1 MKTLPAVDA
10 VIVGGGWAGLLMA
23 KELGTRTSLSI
34 VILERG
40 PSREASEY
48 SAEMDELDFAI
59 RLRMMQDLSQ
69 ETVTLRHDTSKR
81 AVPIRQHGA
90 FLPGA
95 GVGGSG
101 EHWNAQVPRFLPD
114 CFELLSKTTTKY
126 GAAAL
131 PEGHAVCDWGITY
144 DELEPFYARVDKLFG
159 SSGQAG
165 NLRGKLIEGGNIF
178 EGWRSEEYPTPPT
191 KVPYFSALFRDAAKS
206 LGYHPYPAPSANIS
220 RSYTNPDGISRG
232 GCTYCGFCGRFGC
245 MVSAKAQPT
254 NLLLPILQ
262 KRKNV
267 FLRTGAWVRRVLMDA
282 ASKPPAIRGVTYVD
296 AAGEE
301 IFQPASLVFVA
312 SWTFN
317 NTRLLLLSGIGE
329 PYDPVTGRGTVGSNL
344 THQVTTPSATAF
356 FDQPLNRFMGS
367 GSAGFLFSDF
377 DRDDLD
383 RSSMNFIRGGYF
395 GARGYGF
402 QPISAFG
409 VLPNSV
415 KATWGSEWKK
425 EAVHYYDRT
434 ATIGFSGEHLAYKTN
449 FMDLDPVYKD
459 KLGDPLLRLT
469 LDWREN
475 ERKMADFAT
484 PKAVEVARAM
494 GAKDVKPF
502 SGLRSYDATRYNS
515 THIQGGTVMGNSP
528 EHSVVSPYL
537 QHWQLPNLFILGG
550 STFPQNAST
559 NPTPTIL
566 AFVYRTADA
575 IIGRYLN
582 HPGPLT

>member
-23 KELGTRTSLSI
+23 KELGARTSLSI
-34 VILERG
+34 VVLERG
-40 PSREASEY
+40 PSRQLSDY
-48 SAEMDELDFAI
+48 STDMDELDYYI

-69 ETVTLRHDTSKR
+69 ETVTLRHDATQR
-81 AVPIRQHGA
+81 ALPLRQHGA

-114 CFELLSKTTTKY
+114 CFELLSKTTEKY
-126 GAAAL
+126 GANAL
-131 PEGHAVCDWGITY
+131 PEDHAVRDWGITY
-144 DELEPFYARVDKLFG
+144 NELEPYYARVDKLLG
-159 SSGQAG
+159 TSGKAG

-178 EGWRSEEYPTPPT
+178 EGRRSEEYPTPPT
-191 KVPYFSALFRDAAKS
+191 KMPYFSALFRDAAKS

-220 RSYTNPDGISRG
+220 QSYINPDGISRG

-245 MVSAKAQPT
+245 MVGAKAQPT
-254 NLLLPILQ
+254 NLLLPIIQ

-267 FLRTGAWVRRVLMDA
+267 SLRTGAWVRRILFDSGPQPA
-282 ASKPPAIRGVTYVD
+282 ARGVKYID
-296 AAGEE
+296 ATGEE
-301 IFQPASLVFVA
+301 IFQPASLVFLA

-329 PYDPVTGRGTVGSNL
+329 PYDLSTGRGAVGSNL
-344 THQVTTPSATAF
+344 THQVSVSSATAF

-367 GSAGFLFSDF
+367 GSAGILFSDF

-383 RSSMNFIRGGYF
+383 RSSLNFIRGGYF
-395 GARGYGF
+395 AARGYGF
-402 QPISAFG
+402 QPISNFG
-409 VLPNSV
+409 VLPNPI
-415 KATWGSEWKK
+415 KPTWGSEWKK
-425 EAVHYYDRT
+425 AAVSYYDRT

-469 LDWREN
+469 LDWHDN
-475 ERKMADFAT
+475 ERKMAEFAT

-494 GAKDVKPF
+494 GAHEINPF
-502 SGLRSYDATRYNS
+502 PGLRSYDATRYNS
-515 THIQGGTVMGNSP
+515 THIQGGTIMGDSP
-528 EHSVVSPYL
+528 AHSVVSPYL

-550 STFPQNAST
+550 STFPQNASA

-575 IIGRYLN
+575 IIDRYLR
-582 HPGPLT
+582 HPGPLA

>member
-23 KELGTRTSLSI
+23 KELASRTSLSI
-34 VILERG
+34 VVLERG
-40 PSREASEY
+40 PLRGSSEY
-48 SAEMDELDFAI
+48 ATGMDELDFYV

-69 ETVTLRHDTSKR
+69 ETVTLRHDGTKH
-81 AVPIRQHGA
+81 ALPLRQHGA

-114 CFELLSKTTTKY
+114 CFELFTKTTTRY
-126 GAAAL
+126 GANAL
-131 PEGHAVCDWGITY
+131 PEGHAVRDWGVTY
-144 DELEPFYARVDKLFG
+144 DELEPYYTRVDKLLG

-165 NLRGKLIEGGNIF
+165 NLQGKLIDGGNIF

-191 KVPYFSALFRDAAKS
+191 KVPYVSSLFRDAAKS

-232 GCTYCGFCGRFGC
+232 GCTYCGFCNRFGC
-245 MVSAKAQPT
+245 MVGAKAQPT
-254 NLLLPILQ
+254 NLLLPIIQ

-267 FLRTGAWVRRVLMDA
+267 SLRTGAWVRRLLFDS
-282 ASKPPAIRGVTYVD
+282 ASKLARGVSYID
-296 AAGEE
+296 AGGEE
-301 IFQPASLVFVA
+301 VFQPAFLVFLA

-317 NTRLLLLSGIGE
+317 NTRLLLLSGIGDA
-329 PYDPVTGRGTVGSNL
+329 YHPVTGRGTVGRNL
-344 THQVTTPSATAF
+344 THQVSVSSVNAF

-367 GSAGFLFSDF
+367 GSAGFMVSDF

-383 RSSMNFIRGGYF
+383 RGSLNFIRGGYF
-395 GARGYGF
+395 AVRGFGF
-402 QPISAFG
+402 QPIANFG

-425 EAVHYYDRT
+425 AAISYYDRT
-434 ATIGFSGEHLAYKTN
+434 GNIIFTGEHLAYKSN
-449 FMDLDPVYKD
+449 YMDLDPVYKD

-469 LDWREN
+469 LNWRDN
-475 ERKMADFAT
+475 ERNMCDFAT
-484 PKAVEVARAM
+484 SKSVEMARAM
-494 GAKDVKPF
+494 GAKEMNPF
-502 SGLRSYDATRYNS
+502 PGLRSYDTTRYQS
-515 THIQGGTVMGNSP
+515 THVQGGTIMGASP

-550 STFPQNAST
+550 STFPQNGSA
-559 NPTPTIL
+559 NPTTTIL
-566 AFVYRTADA
+566 ALAYRTADA
-575 IIGRYLN
+575 IVDRYLK
-582 HPGPLT
+582 HPGPLG